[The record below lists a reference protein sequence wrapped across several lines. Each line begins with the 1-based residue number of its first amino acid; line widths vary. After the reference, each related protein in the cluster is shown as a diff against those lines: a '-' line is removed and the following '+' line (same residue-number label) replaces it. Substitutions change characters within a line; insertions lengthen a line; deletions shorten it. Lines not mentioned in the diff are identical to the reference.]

1 MPQSLLLN
9 GPATAPTTVIL
20 AHGAGAGMATPFME
34 FFAHGLAEGGL
45 RVVRFEFPYMAQRG
59 LGGSKRPPDREDVL
73 RQAWLDVVYTFQ
85 GQRLVIGG
93 KSLGGR
99 IASMIAD
106 EVQAAGLVC
115 LGYPFHP
122 SGKPSQTRIEHL
134 RAIRTPTLI
143 LQGTR
148 DPLGSRDEVAG
159 YPLAA
164 SIRLHWLED
173 GEHSFKPRKASGR
186 TEAENWQEAVATIV
200 DFIGGLVNAT

>member
-1 MPQSLLLN
+1 M
-9 GPATAPTTVIL
+9 I
-20 AHGAGAGMATPFME
+20 
-34 FFAHGLAEGGL
+34 EGGL
-45 RVVRFEFPYMAQRG
+45 RVVRFEFPYMAQRR
-59 LGGSKRPPDREDVL
+59 LGGPKRPPDREDVL
-73 RQAWLDVVYTFQ
+73 RQAWLDVIRQFR

-106 EVQAAGLVC
+106 EAQATGLVC

-122 SGKPSQTRIEHL
+122 TGKPSQTRIEHL

-148 DPLGSRDEVAG
+148 DPMGSRNEVAD

-173 GEHSFKPRKASGR
+173 GEHSFKPRKVSGR
-186 TEAENWQEAVATIV
+186 TEAENWQEAMATIL
-200 DFIGGLVNAT
+200 DFIGGVGNST